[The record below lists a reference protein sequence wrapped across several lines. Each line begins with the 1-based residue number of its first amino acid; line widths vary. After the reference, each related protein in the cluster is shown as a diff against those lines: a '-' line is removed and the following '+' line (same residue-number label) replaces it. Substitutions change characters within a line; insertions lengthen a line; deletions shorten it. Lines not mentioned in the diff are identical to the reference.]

1 MKIGE
6 ELEVPGE
13 LVHLIASRSP
23 ANLAFFQDWVIKTRA
38 LGIDPA
44 AMRAALVGFGWPAA
58 FVDWVLLAAP
68 EPRPAVAAV
77 VKNPKTGAEMI
88 LIPEGEFLMGGTAA
102 GERPIRRVFL
112 DAYRIGKNPVTA
124 GEFMAYCENRKI
136 DSCKFA
142 RLRWGWIDDHPMV
155 RVNWQ
160 EARDFCIWAGGDLP
174 TEAQWEKAA
183 RGADGREYPWG
194 NDVGPDAMPMQ
205 LEVIG
210 RREVNFA
217 RGELPVWPQPL
228 RRLGHGLQRVGV
240 VPGLVRRRLCRPEHS
255 QPHRSANRKFARDA
269 RRFVVLSQAAALP
282 LCAPEAPR
290 SMVSELR
297 PRIPSCRP
305 AVNSSPSRNRV

>member
-194 NDVGPDAMPMQ
+194 NTWDPSQCQCSWRSLGDAKSTSPVESYPSGLSPFGVWDMACNVWEWCRDWYVDGYADQSTRNPTGPQTGNSRVM
-205 LEVIG
+205 
-210 RREVNFA
+210 
-217 RGELPVWPQPL
+217 RGGSWFYRKPQHF
-228 RRLGHGLQRVGV
+228 R
-240 VPGLVRRRLCRPEHS
+240 C
-255 QPHRSANRKFARDA
+255 A
-269 RRFVVLSQAAALP
+269 RRKHPGPWYQNYDRGF
-282 LCAPEAPR
+282 
-290 SMVSELR
+290 
-297 PRIPSCRP
+297 RP
-305 AVNSSPSRNRV
+305 AGPP

>member
-194 NDVGPDAMPMQ
+194 NSGTRPNANAVG
-205 LEVIG
+205 
-210 RREVNFA
+210 
-217 RGELPVWPQPL
+217 
-228 RRLGHGLQRVGV
+228 GHWATR
-240 VPGLVRRRLCRPEHS
+240 S
-255 QPHRSANRKFARDA
+255 Q
-269 RRFVVLSQAAALP
+269 
-282 LCAPEAPR
+282 
-290 SMVSELR
+290 LR
-297 PRIPSCRP
+297 PWRATRLASAPSAFGTWP
-305 AVNSSPSRNRV
+305 ATCGSGAGIGT